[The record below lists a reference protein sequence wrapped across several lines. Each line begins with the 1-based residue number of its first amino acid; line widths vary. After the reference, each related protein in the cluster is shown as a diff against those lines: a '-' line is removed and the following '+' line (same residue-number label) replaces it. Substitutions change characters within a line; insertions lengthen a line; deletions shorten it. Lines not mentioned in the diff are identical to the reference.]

1 MPSTKLIFNADEVER
16 LRTKIGQVSQDT
28 NLLYMQLKG
37 QANNWG
43 GIPLG
48 QDLVQA
54 QVLINELTVEAEKL
68 EDIIRQAVKGV
79 QGLQEENKR
88 QASQLTQQ
96 FSLFTGM
103 FGSFGGSGSQGRFSV
118 PPFAQKAAT
127 KLISTIATL
136 MGRDELD
143 KDPAVEKLRD
153 ILQKSGFGTIEGIAA
168 QSKLNDI
175 YEARNLIAKAQT
187 AYEVYQAFGN
197 KPQMNAMHKLAE
209 DARKKLESL
218 GVDKVQYEAG
228 KNLSAH
234 FKQPAVKAC
243 DYDPSIT
250 TSNVSLVQN
259 ETYLLLLRMAMEP
272 GDQGDLAKS
281 QLAGKR
287 LEIKE
292 ASADLDDKGVFDF
305 SEYDKKLIGNTWV
318 LSKNG
323 VTDQRAAQAS
333 IAYQKAVQNGEIKIK
348 QESLG
353 VDVIQEQTKAA
364 IAGYNYWTGE
374 KLSKIQAYAII
385 ISGIMY
391 NFQGISGY
399 RGKINKN
406 LKLPYGSVRIPR
418 PSVKEPVT
426 GIPEIPP
433 PKSIKPLEQVV
444 EGTGKVQTG
453 GKSDIF
459 DPDEYLRNLDKA
471 DEMYDTFRSSTTDVA
486 SITRNTGMKETRV
499 QRIREHLF
507 IKEHIKDHGVGRFD
521 ADYDIAQAWERLQKG
536 TYKQSDIDLL
546 NHELFESRF
555 EGIFKTNYRTAH
567 DKTLESGRPWN
578 P

>member
-1 MPSTKLIFNADEVER
+1 MVSTKLVFNADEVQR
-16 LRTKIGQVSQDT
+16 LQTKISQVSQDT

-37 QANNWG
+37 QVNNWG

-79 QGLQEENKR
+79 EGLQEENKR
-88 QASQLTQQ
+88 QAGQLTQQ
-96 FSLFTGM
+96 FSLFAGM
-103 FGSFGGSGSQGRFSV
+103 FGSFGGSGGQGRFSIPTV
-118 PPFAQKAAT
+118 AQKAVT
-127 KLISTIATL
+127 KLISSIAALT
-136 MGRDELD
+136 GRDELNS
-143 KDPAVEKLRD
+143 DPVVRNLRD
-153 ILQKSGFGTIEGIAA
+153 ILQKSGLGTIEGIAA

-175 YEARNLIAKAQT
+175 YEARNLIAKTQT

-197 KPQMNAMHKLAE
+197 QTQMNAIHKLAE
-209 DARKKLESL
+209 EARKKLESL
-218 GVDKVQYEAG
+218 GVDRVQYEAE
-228 KNLSAH
+228 KDLSIY

-250 TSNVSLVQN
+250 TSSVPLVQN
-259 ETYLLLLRMAMEP
+259 EAYLLLLRMAMEP

-287 LEIKE
+287 LEVKE
-292 ASADLDDKGVFDF
+292 ASAHLDDKGAFDF

-348 QESLG
+348 QESPG

-374 KLSKIQAYAII
+374 KLSKIQAYGII

-406 LKLPYGSVRIPR
+406 LKLPFGTVRIPK

-426 GIPEIPP
+426 GIPEIAP
-433 PKSIKPLEQVV
+433 PKPIKPLAQVV
-444 EGTGKVQTG
+444 KGTGKDVNGVTN
-453 GKSDIF
+453 
-459 DPDEYLRNLDKA
+459 LLDKMP
-471 DEMYDTFRSSTTDVA
+471 EFTGSTREKLLSAVQSVDLRGFINELYRPGAKVGDGGTA
-486 SITRNTGMKETRV
+486 AILTKEFLDSAFPT
-499 QRIREHLF
+499 H
-507 IKEHIKDHGVGRFD
+507 
-521 ADYDIAQAWERLQKG
+521 LQKAQDQLRG
-536 TYKQSDIDLL
+536 LNKLAKSGKLSLNDLDVL
-546 NHELFESRF
+546 DALTDDLEKAIRLF
-555 EGIFKTNYRTAH
+555 K
-567 DKTLESGRPWN
+567 
-578 P
+578 